1 MSVYLCVEL
10 PYPNR
15 ILFPNGRAHWRA
27 RAKSAKAYR
36 AAGFFYTSQAI
47 GMGPKPKIPEEGKV
61 GVRLTFYPPDHRIRD
76 EDNQLAAMKS
86 ALDGVADALG
96 INDKKFHILEPIFKE
111 EVVKGGKVV
120 VTLDFLPRTSKKA
133 A

>member
-27 RAKSAKAYR
+27 RAKSVKAYR
-36 AAGFFYTSQAI
+36 AAGRFYTMQAV
-47 GMGPKPKIPEEGKV
+47 GPGFKPVIPEGKI
-61 GVRLTFYPPDHRIRD
+61 GVQLTFYPPDHRQRD

-96 INDKKFHILEPIFKE
+96 LNDKKFHILEPIFKE
-111 EVVKGGKVV
+111 EVVRGGKVV

>member
-1 MSVYLCVEL
+1 
-10 PYPNR
+10 
-15 ILFPNGRAHWRA
+15 
-27 RAKSAKAYR
+27 
-36 AAGFFYTSQAI
+36 
-47 GMGPKPKIPEEGKV
+47 
-61 GVRLTFYPPDHRIRD
+61 
-76 EDNQLAAMKS
+76 MKS

-111 EVVKGGKVV
+111 EVTKGGKVV

>member
-1 MSVYLCVEL
+1 MSIYLNIEL

-27 RAKSAKAYR
+27 RAKSVKAYR
-36 AAGFFYTSQAI
+36 AAGRFYTMQAA
-47 GMGPKPKIPEEGKV
+47 GPGFKPVIPEGKI

-86 ALDGVADALG
+86 ALDGVADALA

-111 EVVKGGKVV
+111 EVTKGGKVV
-120 VTLDFLPRTSKKA
+120 VTLDFLPQTSKKA